1 MKPTFSD
8 RNIIQARWL
17 IKVRWLIAIGTIISV
32 FVVYLLKIVDLNFF
46 WLFIVSASLFVLNL
60 IYTLELN
67 RIQKK
72 TEEVQEKLAL
82 RNIHWQIAIDFIVL
96 TLLLHFSGGIE
107 NPCIIFYVFHMII
120 GSIILPVRGAIFH
133 ALLAITLFTTMS
145 TLEYLGIISHYSLN
159 EFTLSLVRSAPGYL
173 FFALAVFALTSLLL
187 VYFTVTLAERMRYTR
202 SELKKSNKH
211 LLNQDTIK
219 NEYVYRVTHNIKSD
233 LSTISSCLA
242 VVNQKILDPQDPKNS
257 EFVEKASNRTKRLM
271 NFVDDLLN
279 LTNMRLSNRFQPKEF
294 DISEVVLTVYNQL
307 QPIASDK
314 AIVYLLDK
322 PNKPVLMEG
331 IKTSIQEAIQ
341 NLVSNAI
348 KYTPEGGKVK
358 TILRSM
364 KSSVA
369 ISVVDTGNGIP
380 QDELPHIFEE
390 FFRASNVNNQ
400 EGSGV
405 GLALVK
411 AIVERH
417 KGKIKVQSELSKG
430 SVFTLLF
437 NEKLTL

>member
-8 RNIIQARWL
+8 QSILQARWL
-17 IKVRWLIAIGTIISV
+17 IKVRWLIAIGTIIAVSI
-32 FVVYLLKIVDLNFF
+32 VYLLEIVELNFL
-46 WLFIVSASLFVLNL
+46 WLFIVSSSLFVLNL
-60 IYTLELN
+60 FYSFLLS

-82 RNIHWQIAIDFIVL
+82 RSIHWQIAIDFIIL

-133 ALLAITLFTTMS
+133 ALLAIVLFTTMA
-145 TLEYLGIISHYSLN
+145 TLEYLGVINHYTLN
-159 EFTLSLVRSAPGYL
+159 EFILSLITSAPGYL
-173 FFALAVFALTSLLL
+173 FFALSVFALTSLLL
-187 VYFTVTLAERMRYTR
+187 VYFTVTLAERMRLTR
-202 SELKKSNKH
+202 AELKKSNKH
-211 LLNQDTIK
+211 LLVQDNIK

-233 LSTISSCLA
+233 LSTISSCLS

-257 EFVEKASNRTKRLM
+257 EFVEKASNRTKKLM
-271 NFVDDLLN
+271 IFVDDLLN

-314 AIVYLLDK
+314 NIDFIIDK
-322 PNKPVLMEG
+322 PDYPVLMEG

-341 NLVSNAI
+341 NIVSNAI
-348 KYTPEGGKVK
+348 KYTPSQGRVK
-358 TILRSM
+358 LNLRSM
-364 KSSVA
+364 KSSV
-369 ISVVDTGNGIP
+369 IVSVVDSGSGIP
-380 QDELPHIFEE
+380 QDELPYIFDE
-390 FFRASNVNNQ
+390 FYRASNVNTQ

-417 KGKIKVQSELSKG
+417 KGKIKVQSELNKG
-430 SVFTLLF
+430 SVFALLF
-437 NEKLTL
+437 NVKLTL